1 MPVYSAVTRSHL
13 NQVQRNAERLEIS
26 LPEPLVEAVASAR
39 ALVEKAQIGGGE
51 ATNALVQSVIGCMKK
66 GRDYHTDPVVTG
78 HLLDHVL
85 VQIGLERAARDEE
98 LHMVSDALNAHAD
111 TILADWSKHLEP
123 YADSLIGAAELI
135 PTDDLNDGPTI
146 TKAGPQAVI
155 AWSEALVARER
166 FSYATEGFGALLQ
179 AAGIDGDRAHTLIA
193 NGDAAAAHIVT
204 TRANGRRE
212 ALRDAWHV
220 ARCGYRPVL
229 PTITGYVER
238 LGQAALHDDPL
249 GV

>member
-1 MPVYSAVTRSHL
+1 MVYNATTRSHL
-13 NQVQRNAERLEIS
+13 AQVQRAAERLEIP
-26 LPEPLVEAVASAR
+26 LPASLVEAVASAR
-39 ALVEKAQIGGGE
+39 ALVEKAQIGAGS
-51 ATNALVQSVIGCMKK
+51 ADALKHSVLSCMKE
-66 GRDYHTDPVVTG
+66 GRDYHADPVITG
-78 HLLDHVL
+78 HLLDHTL
-85 VQIGLERAARDEE
+85 AQLDLDRAARDEE
-98 LHMVSDALNAHAD
+98 VYLVSDALNAHAD
-111 TILADWSKHLEP
+111 TVLAGWSKSLEP
-123 YADSLIGAAELI
+123 YADSILTAAEVV

-166 FSYATEGFGALLQ
+166 FGYAVEGFGALLQ
-179 AAGIDGDRAHTLIA
+179 AAGIDGDRAHTLVA

-220 ARCGYRPVL
+220 ARCGFRPVL

-238 LGQAALHDDPL
+238 LGQAALYDDPL
-249 GV
+249 GD

>member
-1 MPVYSAVTRSHL
+1 MSVYSATTRSYL
-13 NQVQRNAERLEIS
+13 AQVQRAAERLEIP

-39 ALVEKAQIGGGE
+39 ALVEKAQIGE

-66 GRDYHTDPVVTG
+66 GRDYHTDPLVTG
-78 HLLDHVL
+78 HLLDHAL

-98 LHMVSDALNAHAD
+98 LHIVGDALNAHAD

-166 FSYATEGFGALLQ
+166 FNYATEGFGALLQ

-193 NGDAAAAHIVT
+193 NGDASAAHIVT
-204 TRANGRRE
+204 TRANRRE

-220 ARCGYRPVL
+220 ARCGFRPML